1 MSLELTISE
10 AIKTAMRAK
19 DKVALDSLR
28 AVKAQILLLKTE
40 ALGKEVSPEQEIAI
54 LQRMVKQRKDSYDQF
69 SAQGRNDLAEVEE
82 AQMKIIEQFL
92 PKQLSPEELE
102 AEMKAIIAETG
113 AESMKDLGKVMGI
126 ASKNLAGKSD
136 GKSISEMAKKLLS
149 LKKPENNFR
158 ASLCTYN
165 MNLLSFIF
173 EHSELSE
180 MLFKLLNF
188 RSYNCTT
195 IRL

>member
-19 DKVALDSLR
+19 DRVALDSLR
-28 AVKAQILLLKTE
+28 AVKSQILLLKTE
-40 ALGKEVSPEQEIAI
+40 ALGAEVSPEQEIAI

-69 SAQGRNDLAEVEE
+69 TAQGRNDLAEVEE

-102 AEMKAIIAETG
+102 AKMKQIIAETG
-113 AESMKDLGKVMGI
+113 ATSMKDLGKVMGV
-126 ASKNLAGKSD
+126 ASKTFAGKSD

-149 LKKPENNFR
+149 
-158 ASLCTYN
+158 
-165 MNLLSFIF
+165 
-173 EHSELSE
+173 
-180 MLFKLLNF
+180 
-188 RSYNCTT
+188 
-195 IRL
+195 

>member
-92 PKQLSPEELE
+92 PKQLSSEELE
-102 AEMKAIIAETG
+102 AEMKTIIVETG

-149 LKKPENNFR
+149 
-158 ASLCTYN
+158 
-165 MNLLSFIF
+165 
-173 EHSELSE
+173 
-180 MLFKLLNF
+180 
-188 RSYNCTT
+188 
-195 IRL
+195 